1 MAYNKKQ
8 HLKDNIEAIRTAY
21 ELKDATPTSE
31 QRATMQKYSGF
42 GGLKCVLRSVESLQ
56 DRDA

>member
-21 ELKDATPTSE
+21 ELKDATPTAE
-31 QRATMQKYSGF
+31 QSATMQKYSGF
-42 GGLKCVLRSVESLQ
+42 GGLKCVLRSAESQQ
-56 DRDA
+56 DHNA